1 MNAVI
6 VEGLVKE
13 YGSRRAVD
21 DIDFEIASGE
31 VFALLGPNG
40 AGKTTTVEILE
51 GHRFRDAGEVVVL
64 GMDPGTAGPYYRQRI
79 GIVLQSSG
87 FEPNLTVSESVSMY
101 RSYYENPMAVDQVLT
116 IVGLRERKNA
126 RVKTLSGGQ
135 QRRLDLALGL
145 VGNPDMLFL
154 DEPTTGF
161 DPSAR
166 RQAWEVVNNLR
177 SLGKTILLT
186 THYMDEA
193 EYLADTLAVISGGT
207 IVSTGSPSTIGGSE
221 YRRAT
226 VSFRATGRPPGT
238 EDWNHDGGIF
248 SVVTDDSTR
257 VLNRLTSWA
266 LAEGVTLIDL
276 EVTRPS
282 LEDIYLSLT
291 GGSDV

>member
-6 VEGLVKE
+6 VAGLVKN
-13 YGSRRAVD
+13 YGSHRAVD
-21 DIDFEIASGE
+21 GIDFEIASGE

-51 GHRFRDAGEVVVL
+51 GHRSRDAGEVSVL

-87 FEPNLTVSESVSMY
+87 FEPNLTVSETVSMY
-101 RSYYENPMAVDQVLT
+101 RSYYEDPLAVDQVLAV
-116 IVGLRERKNA
+116 VGLRERKDA

-145 VGNPDMLFL
+145 VGDPDLLFL

-166 RQAWEVVNNLR
+166 RQAWEVVSNLR
-177 SLGKTILLT
+177 ALGKTILLT

-193 EYLADTLAVISGGT
+193 EYLADTVAVIAGGT
-207 IVSTGSPSTIGGSE
+207 IVSRGSPSTLGGPQA
-221 YRRAT
+221 RLAT
-226 VSFRATGRPPGT
+226 VSFRATGRPPAT
-238 EDWNHDGGIF
+238 EDWTHDGGVF
-248 SVVTDDSTR
+248 SVATDDTTR
-257 VLNRLTSWA
+257 VLNQLTSWA
-266 LAEGVTLIDL
+266 LAEGVQLIDL
-276 EVTRPS
+276 EVSRPS

-291 GGSDV
+291 GEAGV